1 MSNKKKKNSNYQTA
15 KRASSAAAA
24 KKKKKKLSKDAVIG
38 IICVAVILL
47 AVVFTITFCA
57 LNDKDG
63 SGSTGT
69 VTGGIYKDDDT
80 TVGKGACSYL
90 TTRSTEGH
98 TLKYVKMRVKDHGSI
113 VLLLDATTAPVT
125 VENFINLVNK
135 GFYNGLTFH
144 RIMENFMIQGGDPN
158 ANGTGG
164 QLDENGEEINI
175 KGEFDNNGHVNDI
188 AHKRGVISMAR
199 NGYDM
204 NSASSQ
210 FFICHKSEKCAN
222 LNGDY
227 ASFGYVVYGIE
238 VVDSVAAVE
247 TNSKDK
253 PLTDV
258 VIESIRFVNVD

>member
-1 MSNKKKKNSNYQTA
+1 M
-15 KRASSAAAA
+15 KR
-24 KKKKKKLSKDAVIG
+24 
-38 IICVAVILL
+38 IIAVILASLMLVFCL
-47 AVVFTITFCA
+47 ASCGAPKYEDLNMSTINS
-57 LNDKDG
+57 LDG
-63 SGSTGT
+63 
-69 VTGGIYKDDDT
+69 VTESEEETDY
-80 TVGKGACSYL
+80 VM
-90 TTRSTEGH
+90 
-98 TLKYVKMRVKDHGSI
+98 LKIKDHGTI
-113 VLLLDATTAPVT
+113 VIRLFPEVAPET
-125 VENFINLVNK
+125 VKNFKKLVSEK
-135 GFYNGLTFH
+135 FYDGLIFH
-144 RIMENFMIQGGDPN
+144 RVIETFMIQGGDPE
-158 ANGTGG
+158 GTGYG
-164 QLDENGEEINI
+164 GSPEKIF
-175 KGEFDNNGHVNDI
+175 GEFESNGFENNLPHI
-188 AHKRGVISMAR
+188 RGVISMAR

>member
-1 MSNKKKKNSNYQTA
+1 MKRIIAVMLASLMLVFCLASCEKEFKAPDYEDINMSSIAN
-15 KRASSAAAA
+15 
-24 KKKKKKLSKDAVIG
+24 L
-38 IICVAVILL
+38 
-47 AVVFTITFCA
+47 
-57 LNDKDG
+57 DG
-63 SGSTGT
+63 
-69 VTGGIYKDDDT
+69 VTESDT
-80 TVGKGACSYL
+80 ETD
-90 TTRSTEGH
+90 
-98 TLKYVKMRVKDHGSI
+98 YVKLTIKDHGTI
-113 VLLLDATTAPVT
+113 IIRLFPNVAPKT
-125 VENFINLVNK
+125 VENFKKLVSEK
-135 GFYNGLTFH
+135 FYDGLIFH
-144 RIMENFMIQGGDPN
+144 RVISYFMIQGGDPE
-158 ANGTGG
+158 GTGYG
-164 QLDENGEEINI
+164 GSPDKIF
-175 KGEFDNNGHVNDI
+175 GEFESNGFENNLPHI
-188 AHKRGVISMAR
+188 RGVISMAR